1 MHCSTEPVQRH
12 ASPLQSS
19 TPVNPA
25 VIYIFCFCRQECS
38 VVGACIVA
46 GPNKVSS
53 VICQPCN
60 HLQLLVF
67 RQECSLF
74 GACSVAVSR
83 PSDIS
88 SGMHHPCN
96 HLHQSTLQSYPSF
109 VFAGRNAVLLEHAIV
124 AVSRP
129 SDVSSIMCHPCN
141 QLHFPFFQARV
152 HFACSMQSSWPT
164 PSQQRH
170 ASPLQS
176 TASSV

>member
-67 RQECSLF
+67 QAGMQPVWSMQCSSEPPKRHQQRYASPLQSSTPVNPAIISLFCFCRQECSLV
-74 GACSVAVSR
+74 GACNC
-83 PSDIS
+83 S
-88 SGMHHPCN
+88 SEPPKRCQQHH
-96 HLHQSTLQSYPSF
+96 
-109 VFAGRNAVLLEHAIV
+109 V
-124 AVSRP
+124 
-129 SDVSSIMCHPCN
+129 
-141 QLHFPFFQARV
+141 
-152 HFACSMQSSWPT
+152 
-164 PSQQRH
+164 
-170 ASPLQS
+170 SPLQS
-176 TASSV
+176 ITFSFFPGKSAFCLQHAE